1 LIAAGLFLAVV
12 LGVAGITLEW
22 RRAEANA
29 RGELKQ
35 RRIAEKD
42 AAETRA
48 NLYAADLAVASQALQ
63 NGDLGRARRVLS
75 ALQPEPGETD
85 LRGFAWRYLW
95 HQCCGDQLAV
105 LPGHEATVNCA
116 AFSPSGKWLASG
128 SQDGTVRIWDVA
140 RRQLK
145 ICLSVTPGGLNDVT
159 FTTDDKFLITG
170 SDRGV
175 ALWDTGSGQV
185 HSRFPGQLAALAKT
199 GGLLATAAAS
209 PFFSD
214 PPGVVRLWNWRTGQ
228 MLYQFKEPGRALALS
243 ADGKLLAV
251 AEAETGIIIWDTD
264 THQPIRRLTTREPVW
279 ALDFSPDGRRLVS
292 AGWSSEVSIYEV
304 WTNAPPALLSGHLL
318 HVWSAVFSP
327 DGQTI
332 VSASSDQTVRLWDA
346 LTLQQKRILRGHA
359 SEVWCAAVSPDGRL
373 IATGGKD
380 NQVML
385 WAAAVGTENR
395 TVLPHD
401 MDFRP
406 LFSPDGKRLVTVNPE
421 DGRSQLWNT
430 ADGSLAVANLVGGRQ
445 VIGFSPDSACVA
457 TFDAANLKLDYWWP
471 EENVLQREKAL
482 ESRQP
487 GLTGFAYAGMSPA
500 QDYFFAIGTNGLIQV
515 WNAGTGRI
523 SATMQGPV
531 PPIRNAVLSPLG
543 ESLVVCTDYEKVAR
557 LYNCTTGME
566 RLLAGHQDFVSG
578 LAFSPDG
585 LTLATGSMDGTIRLW
600 ETSSGQTTMR
610 LAGHMQETTDV
621 AFSPDGLTLASL
633 GRNESMKLWDLRTG
647 REVVTEGEPRA
658 GIWLQFCPDG
668 KRLAVETDSDQIR
681 LLEAP
686 Y

>member
-1 LIAAGLFLAVV
+1 
-12 LGVAGITLEW
+12 
-22 RRAEANA
+22 
-29 RGELKQ
+29 
-35 RRIAEKD
+35 
-42 AAETRA
+42 
-48 NLYAADLAVASQALQ
+48 
-63 NGDLGRARRVLS
+63 
-75 ALQPEPGETD
+75 
-85 LRGFAWRYLW
+85 
-95 HQCCGDQLAV
+95 
-105 LPGHEATVNCA
+105 
-116 AFSPSGKWLASG
+116 
-128 SQDGTVRIWDVA
+128 
-140 RRQLK
+140 
-145 ICLSVTPGGLNDVT
+145 
-159 FTTDDKFLITG
+159 
-170 SDRGV
+170 
-175 ALWDTGSGQV
+175 
-185 HSRFPGQLAALAKT
+185 
-199 GGLLATAAAS
+199 
-209 PFFSD
+209 
-214 PPGVVRLWNWRTGQ
+214 
-228 MLYQFKEPGRALALS
+228 
-243 ADGKLLAV
+243 
-251 AEAETGIIIWDTD
+251 
-264 THQPIRRLTTREPVW
+264 
-279 ALDFSPDGRRLVS
+279 
-292 AGWSSEVSIYEV
+292 
-304 WTNAPPALLSGHLL
+304 
-318 HVWSAVFSP
+318 
-327 DGQTI
+327 
-332 VSASSDQTVRLWDA
+332 
-346 LTLQQKRILRGHA
+346 
-359 SEVWCAAVSPDGRL
+359 
-373 IATGGKD
+373 
-380 NQVML
+380 
-385 WAAAVGTENR
+385 
-395 TVLPHD
+395 
-401 MDFRP
+401 
-406 LFSPDGKRLVTVNPE
+406 VNPE

-515 WNAGTGRI
+515 WNAGTGRL